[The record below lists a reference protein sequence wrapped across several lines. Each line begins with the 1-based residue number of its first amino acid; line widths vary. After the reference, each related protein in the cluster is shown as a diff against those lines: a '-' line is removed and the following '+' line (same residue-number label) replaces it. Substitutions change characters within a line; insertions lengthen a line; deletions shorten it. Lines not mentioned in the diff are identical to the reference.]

1 MRDLDNLNYRKM
13 KKILM
18 IDNCD
23 MESNLGDPDDTPD
36 EQVGG
41 DSSKSNSI
49 TSEHSLHSLGI
60 GIAASSQVG

>member
-1 MRDLDNLNYRKM
+1 
-13 KKILM
+13 M

-60 GIAASSQVG
+60 GIAASSQVCES